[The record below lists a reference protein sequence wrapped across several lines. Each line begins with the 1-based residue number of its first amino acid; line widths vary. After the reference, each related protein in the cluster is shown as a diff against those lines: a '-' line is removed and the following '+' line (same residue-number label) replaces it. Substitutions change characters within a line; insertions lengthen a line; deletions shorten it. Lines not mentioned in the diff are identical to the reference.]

1 VPLCL
6 LCAPAAIIIGMVKNA
21 LLPIWDEDR
30 VALRKYCTTQGCGL
44 GLTHQ
49 KNVKQKDGTVQVV
62 TELKH
67 ELMKRAEFN
76 KKPASFFHKY
86 CRHYTPP
93 KDEQEKRLRQ
103 IADTFAATSDPT
115 SPGQLLF
122 RVGGPVLKGLEQL
135 IVLVQAGKLQG
146 GH

>member
-1 VPLCL
+1 
-6 LCAPAAIIIGMVKNA
+6 MVKNA
-21 LLPIWDEDR
+21 LLPICEEDR
-30 VALRKYCTTQGCGL
+30 TALRKYCTTPGCGM
-44 GLTHQ
+44 GLTRQ
-49 KNVKQKDGTVQVV
+49 KNVKQKDGTVEVV
-62 TELKH
+62 TELKP

-93 KDEQEKRLRQ
+93 AAEQERRLRQ
-103 IADTFAATSDPT
+103 IADTFAAASDPS

-135 IVLVQAGKLQG
+135 ILLVQAGKLQG
-146 GH
+146 GHCMDGKMCSALVE